1 VDIQSR
7 RPFSGHGS
15 IVRHKFV
22 TADPYE
28 QVDHARMEYV
38 PACSSFFFEMAAGSR
53 KVLQPAPVTFFF
65 RDRAFGWNI
74 REYSE

>member
-1 VDIQSR
+1 
-7 RPFSGHGS
+7 
-15 IVRHKFV
+15 
-22 TADPYE
+22 
-28 QVDHARMEYV
+28 MEYV

-74 REYSE
+74 RECSEQEVLTPDTPFLPPFDPGACAT